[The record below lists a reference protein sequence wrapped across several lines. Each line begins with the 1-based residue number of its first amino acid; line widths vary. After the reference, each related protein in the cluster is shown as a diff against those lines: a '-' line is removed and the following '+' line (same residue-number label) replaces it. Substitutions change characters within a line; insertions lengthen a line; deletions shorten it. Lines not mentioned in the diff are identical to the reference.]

1 MKQNPDWEKEEL
13 IREAVAQIKNRIEQQ
28 NYAAAEDL
36 LNRVLTQDLDPEFQF
51 KEEDYLEEF
60 LDEYDV
66 NYRKTANSGTTLK
79 ALMNTS
85 KINKDIKGEINY

>member
-51 KEEDYLEEF
+51 KK
-60 LDEYDV
+60 
-66 NYRKTANSGTTLK
+66 RKTIWKNFW
-79 ALMNTS
+79 MNMMS
-85 KINKDIKGEINY
+85 IIEKLQIPEQR

>member
-66 NYRKTANSGTTLK
+66 NYRKTANS
-79 ALMNTS
+79 
-85 KINKDIKGEINY
+85 